1 LRQDFSPI
9 LQAAQAQAQATQ
21 QAAAIRAQSLSQL
34 GQTVAQGIQTYAQ
47 NQEKKKQEA
56 AATNMVAGIFK
67 ANPFLAKSFNLPTD
81 QKGEFDKGALKEFI
95 KVSGG
100 PGQAVQLASG
110 LEQMTRARQQ
120 QEKELADRARLD
132 QFLTQTPAGA
142 AISGGTSFEN
152 LPTGTAAF
160 LPRQFGNAQELL
172 VAGQRAGIPVSQ
184 LLPVATGMASLGKTE
199 AEAAALRAP
208 KPEKAPTGAEAD
220 VQALVSEFSAVNG
233 RPPNA
238 TEYRMM
244 RQSVNAERKPSN
256 VTNIGSGFAG
266 QLFTDLNKKK
276 SDLFALREVLANY
289 DTAIDEVSKNGLFA
303 GHGGELK
310 FQGAR
315 ALQSFGIDAY
325 KTEAEA
331 YQAAGSALAN
341 STLSMARMLPG
352 AFTENELIFLNDVV
366 RGRERVPSLAALK
379 QLRARFESR
388 LQRQQK
394 ILDSEVTAFGE
405 GAKDDPNI
413 AIGYRILTAKPSADM
428 PSLPPNF

>member
-1 LRQDFSPI
+1 MFTFGSQINPSLGRSDFSAI
-9 LQAAQAQAQATQ
+9 LQGGQA
-21 QAAAIRAQSLSQL
+21 RAQGIARAGEIQGQSLAQL

-56 AATNMVAGIFK
+56 AATDMVAGIFK

-81 QKGEFDKGALKEFI
+81 QNGEFDKGALKEFI

-100 PGQAVQLASG
+100 PGQAVQLAQG
-110 LEQMTRARQQ
+110 LDQMNRAQQAQEDQRKAAQVAAYLQQGGGNLPSPVNRGAFTAEQLGAGRLAYLQQAQAEANLGRTRA
-120 QEKELADRARLD
+120 E
-132 QFLTQTPAGA
+132 
-142 AISGGTSFEN
+142 
-152 LPTGTAAF
+152 TAA
-160 LPRQFGNAQELL
+160 
-172 VAGQRAGIPVSQ
+172 
-184 LLPVATGMASLGKTE
+184 LGV
-199 AEAAALRAP
+199 P
-208 KPEKAPTGAEAD
+208 KAPTGAEAD
-220 VQALVSEFSAVNG
+220 VQALVNEFSAVNG

-303 GHGGELK
+303 GPGGELK

-394 ILDSEVTAFGE
+394 ILDSEVKAFGE

>member
-1 LRQDFSPI
+1 MFTFGSQINPSLGRSDFSAI
-9 LQAAQAQAQATQ
+9 LQGGQA
-21 QAAAIRAQSLSQL
+21 RAQGIARAGEIQGQSLAQL

-56 AATNMVAGIFK
+56 AATDMVAGIFK

-81 QKGEFDKGALKEFI
+81 QNGEFDKGALKEFI

-100 PGQAVQLASG
+100 PGQAVQLAQG
-110 LEQMTRARQQ
+110 LDQMNRAQQAQEDQRKAAQVAAYLQQGGGNLPSPVNRGAFTAEQLGAGRLAYLQQAQAEANLGRTRA
-120 QEKELADRARLD
+120 E
-132 QFLTQTPAGA
+132 
-142 AISGGTSFEN
+142 
-152 LPTGTAAF
+152 TAA
-160 LPRQFGNAQELL
+160 
-172 VAGQRAGIPVSQ
+172 
-184 LLPVATGMASLGKTE
+184 LGV
-199 AEAAALRAP
+199 P
-208 KPEKAPTGAEAD
+208 KAPTGAEAD
-220 VQALVSEFSAVNG
+220 VQALVNECSAVNG

-303 GHGGELK
+303 GPGGELK

-394 ILDSEVTAFGE
+394 ILDSEVKAFGE

-428 PSLPPNF
+428 PSLPPDF

>member
-1 LRQDFSPI
+1 
-9 LQAAQAQAQATQ
+9 
-21 QAAAIRAQSLSQL
+21 
-34 GQTVAQGIQTYAQ
+34 VA
-47 NQEKKKQEA
+47 N
-56 AATNMVAGIFK
+56 VFK
-67 ANPFLAKSFNLPTD
+67 ANPFLAKGLNLPVD
-81 QKGEFDKGALKEFI
+81 QNGEIDKGALKEF
-95 KVSGG
+95 VNVLGS
-100 PGQAVQLASG
+100 PGQAIQVASG
-110 LEQMTRARQQ
+110 LDQMSRAQQAQEEQRKAAQVAAYLQQ
-120 QEKELADRARLD
+120 
-132 QFLTQTPAGA
+132 
-142 AISGGTSFEN
+142 GGGN
-152 LPTGTAAF
+152 LPSPVNRGAFTAEQLGAGR
-160 LPRQFGNAQELL
+160 LAYLKQAQAE
-172 VAGQRAGIPVSQ
+172 AD
-184 LLPVATGMASLGKTE
+184 LGKTR
-199 AEAAALRAP
+199 AETTALGVP
-208 KPEKAPTGAEAD
+208 KAPTGAEAD

-303 GHGGELK
+303 GPGGELK